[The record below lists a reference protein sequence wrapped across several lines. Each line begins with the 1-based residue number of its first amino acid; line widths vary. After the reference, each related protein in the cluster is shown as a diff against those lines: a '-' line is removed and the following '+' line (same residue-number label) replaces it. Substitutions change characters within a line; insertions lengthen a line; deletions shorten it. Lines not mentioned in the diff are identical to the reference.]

1 MSALPMSAVT
11 RRVIQVTIA
20 VNLLLGLGFAVA
32 LLLSWPMNAAL
43 IGRLRLK
50 YGEAANISGIAWSF
64 RVALLI
70 GIPAVVIVDRMLRLL
85 LQLLASAARGD
96 PFVAA
101 NAGRL
106 EYLAWLMVALQ
117 VLNLGWGGLIA
128 WLHWLHAETATWQP
142 DFGGWLT
149 VLLLFVLAQV
159 FRAGTVMRDEL
170 AMTV

>member
-1 MSALPMSAVT
+1 MSTLPVSAVT
-11 RRVIQVTIA
+11 RRVIQAAMVIN
-20 VNLLLGLGFAVA
+20 VLIGLGFVGA
-32 LLLSWPMNAAL
+32 LLISWPMNAAL
-43 IGRLRLK
+43 IAQLRWK
-50 YGEAANISGIAWSF
+50 YGEAANVGGMAWSF
-64 RVALLI
+64 RLALLI

-85 LQLLASAARGD
+85 LKLLASVSQGD
-96 PFVAA
+96 PFVAT
-101 NAGRL
+101 NARRL

-142 DFGGWLT
+142 NLGGWLT

-159 FRAGTVMRDEL
+159 FRAGTAMRDEL